1 MNESYEFL
9 KVSAD
14 VFTAALLPV
23 SIFLAFL
30 QIKKT
35 LDWNKKKAAEEVLTQ
50 ILSGDIFQSLEMLG
64 KEYDWD
70 LLVDKRTYKD
80 VVNDLDADQV
90 IQVNALL
97 TTLLRHLETI
107 SIKIEHDV
115 YNESICFDYLFSIVI
130 NTHDKCGAF
139 IKGRRDARSE
149 PRLYEHVE
157 KYGIKWK
164 EDIKLGRK
172 H

>member
-1 MNESYEFL
+1 MNESYEAI
-9 KVSAD
+9 KVS
-14 VFTAALLPV
+14 VNIFTAALFPL
-23 SIFLAFL
+23 SIFLAFW

-50 ILSGDIFQSLEMLG
+50 ILSGDVFKSLEAINV
-64 KEYDWD
+64 EYDWD
-70 LLVDKRTYKD
+70 LLVDKRSYKS
-80 VVNDLDADQV
+80 VIKELDADQV
-90 IQVNALL
+90 SQLNGLL

-130 NTHDKCGAF
+130 NTHEKCREF
-139 IKGRRDARSE
+139 IDERRAIRSE
-149 PRLYEHVE
+149 PRLYEHVDN
-157 KYGIKWK
+157 YGEKWK
-164 EDIKLGRK
+164 RDIKLGRK